1 MADVIDVANDQ
12 ADYHLQVA
20 LQRRARA
27 VTKPS
32 AQFCEDCDEP
42 IPMVRQQLVQG
53 CDTCVSCQEL
63 RERRR

>member
-20 LQRRARA
+20 LQRRARPA
-27 VTKPS
+27 TKPS
-32 AQFCEDCDEP
+32 SPFCEDCEEL
-42 IPMVRQQLVQG
+42 IPMVRQQLVLG
-53 CDTCVSCQEL
+53 CNTCVSCQEL

>member
-20 LQRRARA
+20 LQRRLRA

-32 AQFCEDCDEP
+32 SEFCEDCGEP
-42 IPMVRQQLVQG
+42 IPTKRQQLVAG
-53 CDTCVSCQEL
+53 CETCTSCQEL

>member
-1 MADVIDVANDQ
+1 MADVVDVANDQ
-12 ADYHLQVA
+12 ADYHLQVC
-20 LQRRARA
+20 LQRHLRP

-42 IPMVRQQLVQG
+42 IPVKRQQLVAG
-53 CDTCVSCQEL
+53 CETCTSCQQL

>member
-1 MADVIDVANDQ
+1 MVDVIDVANDQ

-20 LQRRARA
+20 LQRHVRS
-27 VTKPS
+27 VNKPS

-42 IPMVRQQLVQG
+42 IPEARQLLVAG
-53 CDTCVSCQEL
+53 CETCISCQEL

>member
-12 ADYHLQVA
+12 ADNHLQVA
-20 LQRRARA
+20 LQRRLRP
-27 VTKPS
+27 VSRPS

-42 IPMVRQQLVQG
+42 IPVKRQQLVAG
-53 CDTCVSCQEL
+53 CETCTSCQEL

>member
-20 LQRRARA
+20 LQRRLRP

-42 IPMVRQQLVQG
+42 IPVKRQQLVAG
-53 CDTCVSCQEL
+53 CETCTSCQEL
-63 RERRR
+63 RESRR

>member
-20 LQRRARA
+20 LQRRARPVA
-27 VTKPS
+27 KPS
-32 AQFCEDCDEP
+32 AQFCEDCGEP

-53 CDTCVSCQEL
+53 CNTCVSCQEL

>member
-20 LQRRARA
+20 LQRRPRP

-42 IPMVRQQLVQG
+42 IPVKRQQLVAG
-53 CDTCVSCQEL
+53 CETCTSCQEL

>member
-20 LQRRARA
+20 LQRRLRT
-27 VTKPS
+27 VMKPS

-42 IPMVRQQLVQG
+42 IPVKRQQLVAG
-53 CDTCVSCQEL
+53 CETCTSCQEL

>member
-1 MADVIDVANDQ
+1 MADVVDVANDQ
-12 ADYHLQVA
+12 ADYHLQVS
-20 LQRRARA
+20 LQRRLRP

-42 IPMVRQQLVQG
+42 IPVKRQQLVAG
-53 CDTCVSCQEL
+53 CETCTSCQQL